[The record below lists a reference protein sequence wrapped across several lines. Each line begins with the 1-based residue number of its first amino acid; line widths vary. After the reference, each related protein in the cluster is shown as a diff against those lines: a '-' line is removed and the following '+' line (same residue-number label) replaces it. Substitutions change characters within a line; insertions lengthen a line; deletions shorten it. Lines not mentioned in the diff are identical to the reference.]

1 MMLQHF
7 DALLD
12 LENIFLK
19 FFNIGDRTRAYP
31 ELIRQLLWHRAFRE
45 LSLVML
51 KFTKRSLQ
59 VEMLG
64 GLCGLDNPIT

>member
-1 MMLQHF
+1 MLTV
-7 DALLD
+7 
-12 LENIFLK
+12 ET
-19 FFNIGDRTRAYP
+19 IGR
-31 ELIRQLLWHRAFRE
+31 IRRERFVNGKTIRRGE

-64 GLCGLDNPIT
+64 GLCGLGNPIT

>member
-1 MMLQHF
+1 LETIERP
-7 DALLD
+7 ALNALPTTPYSYA
-12 LENIFLK
+12 EWK
-19 FFNIGDRTRAYP
+19 RA
-31 ELIRQLLWHRAFRE
+31 RE

-64 GLCGLDNPIT
+64 GLCGLGNPIT

>member
-1 MMLQHF
+1 LHLRLVRFCVSDELPQIVRRQILAR
-7 DALLD
+7 DQYVWGL
-12 LENIFLK
+12 
-19 FFNIGDRTRAYP
+19 GD
-31 ELIRQLLWHRAFRE
+31 QE

-64 GLCGLDNPIT
+64 GLCGLGNPIT